1 MFIFD
6 ISNPLTL
13 LLMLAVTILLIF
25 LSQEV
30 KKSYIGAVMLFAY
43 LIILIVHVAQIATLP
58 EEYRTLLPTLS
69 RCIVIDF
76 IFVLVTFF
84 SYLWVDDIES
94 KFKGKKS
101 IDNSLDW
108 FWKKI

>member
-13 LLMLAVTILLIF
+13 VLMLAATVLLIF
-25 LSQEV
+25 LSQEI
-30 KKSYIGAVMLFAY
+30 KTSYISAGMLFVY
-43 LIILIVHVAQIATLP
+43 LLLLIIHVAQIATLS
-58 EEYRTLLPTLS
+58 EEFRYMLSTLS

-76 IFVLVTFF
+76 IFVIISFF
-84 SYLWVDDIES
+84 SYLWVDDIEA
-94 KFKGKKS
+94 KMGKRKS

-108 FWKKI
+108 LWKKI

>member
-1 MFIFD
+1 MFLFD

-13 LLMLAVTILLIF
+13 LLMLAATVLLIF

-30 KKSYIGAVMLFAY
+30 KKSYIGAISLFTY
-43 LIILIVHVAQIATLP
+43 LIILVIHVAQIATLS
-58 EEYRTLLPTLS
+58 EEFRYLLPTLS

-76 IFVLVTFF
+76 IFVLITFF
-84 SYLWVDDIES
+84 SYLWVDDIET
-94 KFKGKKS
+94 KVKGKKS

-108 FWKKI
+108 FWKKV

>member
-1 MFIFD
+1 MFVFD

-13 LLMLAVTILLIF
+13 ILMLAATVLLIF

-30 KKSYIGAVMLFAY
+30 KKSYIASIMLFVY
-43 LIILIVHVAQIATLP
+43 LVLLIVHVAQLATLQ
-58 EEYRTLLPTLS
+58 EEFRYLITTLS
-69 RCIVIDF
+69 RCIAIDF
-76 IFVLVTFF
+76 VFVLITFF
-84 SYLWVDDIES
+84 AYLWVDDIEA
-94 KFKGKKS
+94 KVKGKKS